1 MFGKII
7 TAIVTP
13 FDENKN
19 IDYRAFGTLL
29 KKLEKEHTDSF
40 VVCGTTGEA
49 PTLS

>member
-29 KKLEKEHTDSF
+29 KKSLLVWAQIIQPKPLNKSKF
-40 VVCGTTGEA
+40 
-49 PTLS
+49 